1 MNQLFIDKLHE
12 AKTEKNAK
20 LLEAV
25 EQMYIVC
32 EQKAELEGIG
42 DTAKKFGK
50 AALLTGALLG
60 GSNMVDQTLKAG
72 MEKRAE
78 AFKNHELACGGMFDE
93 KELDRPLSYDI
104 NDPAPYGVFDAIQ
117 NLVVSLRKTNTD
129 GGDRL
134 AEEIYDLYKQVSD
147 GAPESVHHQLQ
158 AKMIQGNDFV
168 TAVNT
173 GRCKDGLP
181 S

>member
-12 AKTEKNAK
+12 AKTSKNAR

-32 EQKAELEGIG
+32 EQKAQLEGWG

-50 AALLTGALLG
+50 TALAAGAIAA
-60 GSNMVDQTLKAG
+60 GSQVADQALKAG

-78 AFKNHELACGGMFDE
+78 NLKQHEISCGGMTDE
-93 KELDRPLSYDI
+93 ADFTKPLNYDLAEP
-104 NDPAPYGVFDAIQ
+104 DAYGVIDAAK
-117 NLVVSLRKTNTD
+117 NMVVALHKTKTE
-129 GGDRL
+129 GGDKL
-134 AEEIYDLYKQVSD
+134 AQEIYELSNEVAD
-147 GAPESVHHQLQ
+147 GANADIHHELM
-158 AKMIQGNDFV
+158 AKMIQGKKFV
-168 TAVNT
+168 SAVNT
-173 GRCKDGLP
+173 GKCEDGKP